1 MSAYSVGHSGDER
14 DFQGI
19 SMQVLNGAWTFV
31 RTHPT
36 NTICTVLL
44 TVGIGVSAW
53 NALYGQQNVHPAP
66 FWGQAETS
74 TAPAAVN
81 PPASVPPSPVERVS
95 QQTQPQPAP
104 VTDNAPTSS
113 ISTQTSVPQPIPAE
127 VTGNPTTFHI
137 QKNLAKLGIFK
148 EKVDGYYGPK
158 TATAI
163 RAFESQYGL
172 ESTGAVSEE
181 LLTKLENVVAG
192 NRNAAPAATA
202 TPATSND
209 PLAQIAMRAADDEP
223 ASAPQSFS
231 RDYVIKIQK
240 GLYSLG
246 FLQGAIDGVPGA
258 QTERAI
264 RQFEVFNNYR
274 ETGQISPELYDMLL
288 AANASFD

>member
-14 DFQGI
+14 DIQGI
-19 SMQVLNGAWTFV
+19 TMQILNGAWTFV
-31 RTHPT
+31 RAHPT
-36 NTICTVLL
+36 NTICTILL
-44 TVGIGVSAW
+44 TVGIGVAGW
-53 NALYGQQNVHPAP
+53 NALYGQQNIHPAP
-66 FWGQAETS
+66 FWGQTETQS
-74 TAPAAVN
+74 QSRTADTAT
-81 PPASVPPSPVERVS
+81 PPATVPPAPVQRSV
-95 QQTQPQPAP
+95 QTQPVPA
-104 VTDNAPTSS
+104 TDNAPTSS
-113 ISTQTSVPQPIPAE
+113 ISTSSAPQTAIPAE

-137 QKNLAKLGIFK
+137 QKNLATLGIFK

-163 RAFESQYGL
+163 RAFEAQYGL

-181 LLTKLENVVAG
+181 LLTKLENTVRSG
-192 NRNAAPAATA
+192 QTAAPAQ
-202 TPATSND
+202 TSNAD
-209 PLAQIAMRAADDEP
+209 PLAQIAMSAADDST

-274 ETGQISPELYDMLL
+274 ETGEITPELYDMLL
-288 AANASFD
+288 AANASFE

>member
-14 DFQGI
+14 DIQGI
-19 SMQVLNGAWTFV
+19 TMQILNGAWAFV

-36 NTICTVLL
+36 NTICTMLL
-44 TVGIGVSAW
+44 TVGIGVAGW
-53 NALYGQQNVHPAP
+53 NALYGQENLHPAP
-66 FWGQAETS
+66 FWGAIENQGQSEISAT
-74 TAPAAVN
+74 
-81 PPASVPPSPVERVS
+81 PPAIVPPAP
-95 QQTQPQPAP
+95 TQRSVAQPAP
-104 VTDNAPTSS
+104 ATDNAPTSS
-113 ISTQTSVPQPIPAE
+113 ISTPASQPVSIPAE
-127 VTGNPTTFHI
+127 VTGNPTTFNV

-172 ESTGAVSEE
+172 TPTGAVSDD
-181 LLTKLENVVAG
+181 LLAKLESVVGGRASI
-192 NRNAAPAATA
+192 APATA
-202 TPATSND
+202 PTASTSDD
-209 PLAQIAMRAADDEP
+209 PLAEIAMRAATEEP
-223 ASAPQSFS
+223 QAAPQSYS
-231 RDYVIKIQK
+231 REYVIKIQK

-274 ETGQISPELYDMLL
+274 ETGEISPELFDMLL
-288 AANASFD
+288 AANASFE

>member
-14 DFQGI
+14 DIQGVT
-19 SMQVLNGAWTFV
+19 MQILSGAWAFV

-44 TVGIGVSAW
+44 TVGIGVSGW
-53 NALYGQQNVHPAP
+53 NALYGQKNLHPAP
-66 FWGQAETS
+66 FWGAVEAEAQAET
-74 TAPAAVN
+74 TAT
-81 PPASVPPSPVERVS
+81 PPAIVPPAPVQRSVA
-95 QQTQPQPAP
+95 QPAP
-104 VTDNAPTSS
+104 ATDNAPTSS
-113 ISTQTSVPQPIPAE
+113 ISAPNTTPVRIPAE
-127 VTGNPTTFHI
+127 VTGNPTTFNV

-148 EKVDGYYGPK
+148 ETVDGYYGPK

-172 ESTGAVSEE
+172 TPTGAVSEE
-181 LLTKLENVVAG
+181 LLTKLENVVSGAQS
-192 NRNAAPAATA
+192 AVPASAPAASST
-202 TPATSND
+202 ND
-209 PLAQIAMRAADDEP
+209 PLAEIAMRAVEEQP
-223 ASAPQSFS
+223 QASTQSYS
-231 RDYVIKIQK
+231 REYVIKIQK

-274 ETGQISPELYDMLL
+274 ETGEISPELFDMLL
-288 AANASFD
+288 AANASFE

>member
-1 MSAYSVGHSGDER
+1 MSAYSVGQSGDEQ
-14 DFQGI
+14 DIQGI
-19 SMQVLNGAWTFV
+19 TMQILNGAWTFV
-31 RTHPT
+31 RAHPT

-44 TVGIGVSAW
+44 TVGIGVAGW
-53 NALYGQQNVHPAP
+53 NALYGQQNIHPAP
-66 FWGQAETS
+66 FWGQTETQSQS
-74 TAPAAVN
+74 TDTATPPAIVPPAPAQRTV
-81 PPASVPPSPVERVS
+81 
-95 QQTQPQPAP
+95 QTQPVP

-113 ISTQTSVPQPIPAE
+113 ISTSSAPQPMIPAE

-137 QKNLAKLGIFK
+137 QKSLAKLGIFK

-163 RAFESQYGL
+163 RAFEAQYGL

-181 LLTKLENVVAG
+181 LLTKLENTVAG
-192 NRNAAPAATA
+192 GQSSPQAT
-202 TPATSND
+202 TPAQTSNSD
-209 PLAQIAMRAADDEP
+209 PLAQIAMSAADDDA

-274 ETGQISPELYDMLL
+274 ETGEITPELYDMLL
-288 AANASFD
+288 AANASFE